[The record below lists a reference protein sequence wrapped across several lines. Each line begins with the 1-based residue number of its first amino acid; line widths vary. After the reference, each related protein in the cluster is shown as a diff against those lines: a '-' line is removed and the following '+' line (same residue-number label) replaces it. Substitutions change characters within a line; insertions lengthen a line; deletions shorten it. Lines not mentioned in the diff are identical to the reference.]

1 MEYIDHNYGKFN
13 FKLLLRVP
21 LDLLLFQVTLTYSCD
36 IELVPLQLLLDVAGW
51 NKNVIATNTAVAR

>member
-1 MEYIDHNYGKFN
+1 MEYIDHYYGKFN

-36 IELVPLQLLLDVAGW
+36 IELVPWQLLLDVAG
-51 NKNVIATNTAVAR
+51 